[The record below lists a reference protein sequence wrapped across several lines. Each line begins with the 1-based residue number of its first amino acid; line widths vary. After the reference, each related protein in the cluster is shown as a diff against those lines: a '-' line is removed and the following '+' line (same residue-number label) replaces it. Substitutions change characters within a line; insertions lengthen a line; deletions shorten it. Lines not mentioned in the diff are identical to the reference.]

1 MKKFHI
7 FLIVESILLAMAIM
21 TILSQNI
28 PAFLLLLVVTL
39 LLLRFYNLDNR
50 NNFLLTASF
59 WLLFLIF
66 MLNPYV
72 IVAILCAVV
81 YTWINHF
88 SQVKQ
93 KNRRA
98 LIEFKE
104 DELTVS
110 TSANQ
115 WIGHQEPLKRT
126 HFAFDDINIVR
137 LTGNDTIDLTEVI
150 VAGKANHVM
159 IRKIYGPTQ
168 IIVPIDVAVRL
179 NVSCIYGSVT
189 FLDYPEYD
197 LRNETITL
205 EEDNFKESH
214 KSIKIALSVL
224 AGTVEVV
231 RG

>member
-21 TILSQNI
+21 TILSKDI
-28 PAFLLLLVVTL
+28 SAFLLLLVVTL
-39 LLLRFYNLDNR
+39 LLLRFYNLGSR
-50 NNFLLTASF
+50 NNFLLIASF
-59 WLLFLIF
+59 WLLFLVF

-72 IVAILCAVV
+72 IVAILFGMV
-81 YTWINHF
+81 YMLINHF

-98 LIEFKE
+98 LIQFEE
-104 DELTVS
+104 ELSVTS
-110 TSANQ
+110 TTNQ
-115 WIGHQEPLKRT
+115 WIGEHEPLKRT
-126 HFAFDDINIVR
+126 GFAFDDINIIR

-150 VAGKANHVM
+150 VAGKDNHIL

-168 IIVPIDVAVRL
+168 VIVPIDVAVRL
-179 NVSCIYGSVT
+179 NASSVYGSIT

-205 EEDNFKESH
+205 EEECYRQSH
-214 KSIKIALSVL
+214 KRVKLVVSVL
-224 AGTVEVV
+224 AGNVEVV
-231 RG
+231 RR

>member
-7 FLIVESILLAMAIM
+7 FLIVESVLLAMAIM
-21 TILSQNI
+21 TILSKDI
-28 PAFLLLLVVTL
+28 SAFLLLLVVTL
-39 LLLRFYNLDNR
+39 LLLRFYNLGSR

-59 WLLFLIF
+59 WLLFLVF

-72 IVAILCAVV
+72 IVAILFGMV
-81 YTWINHF
+81 YMLINHF

-98 LIEFKE
+98 LIQFEEK
-104 DELTVS
+104 LSVS
-110 TSANQ
+110 SSVNQ
-115 WIGHQEPLKRT
+115 WIGEHEPLKRT
-126 HFAFDDINIVR
+126 SFAFDDINIIR

-150 VAGKANHVM
+150 VAGKDNHIL

-179 NVSCIYGSVT
+179 NASCVYGSIT
-189 FLDYPEYD
+189 FFDYPEYD

-205 EEDNFKESH
+205 EEESYGQSN
-214 KSIKIALSVL
+214 KRIKLVVSVL
-224 AGTVEVV
+224 AGNVEVV